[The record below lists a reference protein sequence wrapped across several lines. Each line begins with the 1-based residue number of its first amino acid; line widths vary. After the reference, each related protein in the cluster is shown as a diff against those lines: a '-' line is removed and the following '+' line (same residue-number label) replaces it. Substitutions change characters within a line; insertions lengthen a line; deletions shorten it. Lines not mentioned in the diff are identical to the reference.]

1 MRLGCTFCKGR
12 HSSLKAGSQEV
23 RGIVVEDPSGCLPPS
38 PASPASAILLEST
51 WSVLLSRSVEMPDRK
66 IRNFTCFKQ
75 LWPLTKIVLQIWLF
89 KGKFLG
95 QNKIVSF
102 AIFYFLKNCWVVSV
116 GIVRQFLPGHMV
128 QGTFGPGDTWS
139 RGHMVL
145 GTFGSHSTLLCYFLE
160 VVNEGNIL
168 QSWAGN

>member
-1 MRLGCTFCKGR
+1 MEDEAGCPFCKRR

-102 AIFYFLKNCWVVSV
+102 AIFNFLNYC
-116 GIVRQFLPGHMV
+116 FLGSYRRDCRTFSPRTYGPGDKWSREHLV
-128 QGTFGPGDTWS
+128 QGTHGLRD
-139 RGHMVL
+139 
-145 GTFGSHSTLLCYFLE
+145 
-160 VVNEGNIL
+160 IL
-168 QSWAGN
+168 FR